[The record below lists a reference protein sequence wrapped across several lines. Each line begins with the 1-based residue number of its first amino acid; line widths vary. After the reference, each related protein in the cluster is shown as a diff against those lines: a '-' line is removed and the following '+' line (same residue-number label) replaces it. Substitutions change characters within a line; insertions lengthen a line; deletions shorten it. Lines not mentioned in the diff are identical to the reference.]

1 MLLRVEV
8 EINRNKLFTEK
19 NKYKLKIFLRKY
31 EINKGE
37 RNEINR
43 CSKV

>member
-1 MLLRVEV
+1 MLG
-8 EINRNKLFTEK
+8 KLESNPVNGIKTNYFKK
-19 NKYKLKIFLRKY
+19 NKIFPWKY

-43 CSKV
+43 CSKL

>member
-19 NKYKLKIFLRKY
+19 NKYKLKVFPQKY
-31 EINKGE
+31 TINKGE

-43 CSKV
+43 CSKL

>member
-8 EINRNKLFTEK
+8 KINRNKLFIEK
-19 NKYKLKIFLRKY
+19 NKYKLKIFPWKY

-43 CSKV
+43 CSKL